1 MKTVVKTL
9 LFLLSFSGCNELWM
23 SSCWGLLDEDGA
35 AKSSSGGKGMSAE
48 GGGDCRGG
56 ARRRRRTKKLLARG
70 RGRGTHCLFDSK
82 PRSVVKLLSF
92 FR

>member
-1 MKTVVKTL
+1 
-9 LFLLSFSGCNELWM
+9 M
-23 SSCWGLLDEDGA
+23 SSCWGCLDEDGA
-35 AKSSSGGKGMSAE
+35 AKSSSGGKGMSAKGG

-56 ARRRRRTKKLLARG
+56 ARRRRTKKLLARG